1 MKWNTEET
9 KNNGFQVQWDPG
21 GQKMSRGPPTP
32 HCLLS
37 QLRPGGPPT
46 PHCLAFST
54 TSSLLVLPQA
64 TVKMPTLNFC
74 LKRPHLVIP
83 P

>member
-9 KNNGFQVQWDPG
+9 KNNGFQVQWDSG
-21 GQKMSRGPPTP
+21 GQKMSR
-32 HCLLS
+32 
-37 QLRPGGPPT
+37 GPPT